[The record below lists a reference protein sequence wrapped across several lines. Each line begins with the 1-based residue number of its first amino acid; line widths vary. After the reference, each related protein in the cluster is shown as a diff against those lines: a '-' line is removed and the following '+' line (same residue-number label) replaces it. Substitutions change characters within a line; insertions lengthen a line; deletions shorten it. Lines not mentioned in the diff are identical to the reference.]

1 MRRVCTRHRNDCP
14 AACSGRKAAP
24 ASRAARAA
32 EVAKPRAEP
41 AEPLPAVEA
50 ADGKSVGLATVPS
63 DGSRS
68 ATEPG
73 CTRTRG
79 HPLPGH
85 RGGAGDRS

>member
-1 MRRVCTRHRNDCP
+1 MCTRHRNDCP
-14 AACSGRKAAP
+14 AASSGCMRVPRAMPRGRP
-24 ASRAARAA
+24 AG
-32 EVAKPRAEP
+32 VAKPRAEP

-50 ADGKSVGLATVPS
+50 ADGKAVGHATVPFG
-63 DGSRS
+63 GSRS